1 MENRHKKNALVK
13 NIETLKILLFFIK
26 KGVEALHEIQPL

>member
-1 MENRHKKNALVK
+1 MENKKNALFK

-26 KGVEALHEIQPL
+26 KGVEALDEVQTP